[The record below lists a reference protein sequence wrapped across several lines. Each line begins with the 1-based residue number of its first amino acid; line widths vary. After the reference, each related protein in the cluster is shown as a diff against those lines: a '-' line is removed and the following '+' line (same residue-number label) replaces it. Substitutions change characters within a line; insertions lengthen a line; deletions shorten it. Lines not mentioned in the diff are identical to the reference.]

1 MEGRRARCLR
11 RIFVL
16 APGESNSLDTGAK
29 DSCSPVDLRSFVK
42 FFLLPILSFSKCS
55 SKIFIPI

>member
-1 MEGRRARCLR
+1 MEGRLARCLR
-11 RIFVL
+11 PIFVL

-42 FFLLPILSFSKCS
+42 FFFVAHSEF
-55 SKIFIPI
+55 